1 MGANTKR
8 FAMWRERKSV
18 TLFAWKSEQK
28 SSILS
33 FLEGGQELLE
43 SRLRRYDHQHIR
55 FMRSALL
62 ILSVFLPGLGSYL
75 ICINTRYPRVSTP
88 LNGLRISRVKVYHY
102 VRVGK
107 AVIRVLKRL
116 FSGLLWLSK

>member
-33 FLEGGQELLE
+33 FLEGGQEVLE
-43 SRLRRYDHQHIR
+43 SRLRRYDHKYIR
-55 FMRSALL
+55 FMRSALAHTFC
-62 ILSVFLPGLGSYL
+62 LSARARKLFHLYKHP
-75 ICINTRYPRVSTP
+75 
-88 LNGLRISRVKVYHY
+88 ISQ
-102 VRVGK
+102 GK
-107 AVIRVLKRL
+107 Y
-116 FSGLLWLSK
+116 SP